1 MIDEVRLSYDT
12 DKLKAK
18 QLAAAGTPDGRFLAF
33 YHSDKK
39 VRIFDTMLQ
48 RYRTTFSADFEKI
61 QDLQVTTNGLVTII
75 AGNDLHIYE
84 WNTGRKIKTVPL
96 PGVTAKSQYIPATN
110 QLFLG
115 QSGKVII
122 IDLAKMEEVATVKF
136 GGLGMGS
143 MAVNP
148 TGTRIA
154 ACTSA
159 GPISLFKVMD
169 VKTGQALISEKK
181 MLPVFSLA
189 YGEDGRLLTVE
200 MGKQSGG
207 LRFPAPTSAPG
218 MLYKLYDPA
227 GKEINAFTV
236 PIAGRSMNA
245 FECLLDGNNAC
256 FANPDFSIDIVNLD
270 SRQHSYLSK
279 ADKAAVANYSVSNRM
294 NMRIIPI
301 QGGKILFSFSDT
313 NLIRIYDTTTSQ
325 VTGYFFTD
333 GGNGFCTVS
342 RDGRMDGDMET
353 LNNVFWTSRNSSKR
367 TTLER
372 TFERGYTPKLF
383 NLLVNGTAE
392 QAGKDF
398 DIDQEA
404 GALASTTINS
414 LDGKPITS
422 GAKIRTA
429 SKKVKLGIRV
439 QGGKSG
445 KPQLKISHNGKVV
458 RTLPVGDGADYET
471 ELSMTTSFGS
481 ANYIAAYTEDNGIA
495 SEKSKLIIEFTGAS
509 DEQPKLYLVTIGIN
523 QYRNTKYNLNY
534 AQADADGIASA
545 VTGLPKGLFSTV
557 VSHAIRNDKAIKANI
572 LQTFREIK
580 ASAKEQD
587 MLVVYYAGHG

>member
-1 MIDEVRLSYDT
+1 MISTVRQCLVSVLILIQTILQAQVIDEVRLSYDT

-159 GPISLFKVMD
+159 GPISIFKVMD

-207 LRFPAPTSAPG
+207 LRFPAPTSAYG
-218 MLYKLYDPA
+218 MLY
-227 GKEINAFTV
+227 
-236 PIAGRSMNA
+236 
-245 FECLLDGNNAC
+245 
-256 FANPDFSIDIVNLD
+256 
-270 SRQHSYLSK
+270 
-279 ADKAAVANYSVSNRM
+279 
-294 NMRIIPI
+294 
-301 QGGKILFSFSDT
+301 
-313 NLIRIYDTTTSQ
+313 
-325 VTGYFFTD
+325 
-333 GGNGFCTVS
+333 
-342 RDGRMDGDMET
+342 
-353 LNNVFWTSRNSSKR
+353 
-367 TTLER
+367 
-372 TFERGYTPKLF
+372 
-383 NLLVNGTAE
+383 
-392 QAGKDF
+392 
-398 DIDQEA
+398 
-404 GALASTTINS
+404 
-414 LDGKPITS
+414 
-422 GAKIRTA
+422 
-429 SKKVKLGIRV
+429 
-439 QGGKSG
+439 
-445 KPQLKISHNGKVV
+445 
-458 RTLPVGDGADYET
+458 
-471 ELSMTTSFGS
+471 
-481 ANYIAAYTEDNGIA
+481 
-495 SEKSKLIIEFTGAS
+495 
-509 DEQPKLYLVTIGIN
+509 
-523 QYRNTKYNLNY
+523 
-534 AQADADGIASA
+534 
-545 VTGLPKGLFSTV
+545 
-557 VSHAIRNDKAIKANI
+557 
-572 LQTFREIK
+572 
-580 ASAKEQD
+580 
-587 MLVVYYAGHG
+587 